1 MSRKRKISTKN
12 ESKKKS
18 DLLQGRIL
26 VPSTWSKSTIDFALS
41 DDDVGIPAKEIRGG
55 SANFSVSSAEE
66 FKNLLEDDNLLE
78 DKKERTLR
86 LDREKKDV
94 MRHLAQFA
102 RVIINDHLE
111 VIWPY
116 IPEILARM
124 TERFIPTVQQY
135 LLESVT
141 ASGLVD
147 INIAKMYC
155 HSNIVIPIIVD
166 TASFSTTHD
175 SLMTISI
182 DPEEY
187 GIQGRKV
194 FPVNRSNTPMDFVL
208 PNGKEEEE
216 DCLKGAEI
224 CAGSSF
230 FCTVNTL

>member
-1 MSRKRKISTKN
+1 MGRKRKISTKN
-12 ESKKKS
+12 ESKEKS
-18 DLLQGRIL
+18 DLQQGRIL
-26 VPSTWSKSTIDFALS
+26 VPSTRSKSTIDFALS
-41 DDDVGIPAKEIRGG
+41 DVDVGIPAKEIRGG

-78 DKKERTLR
+78 DEKERTRR
-86 LDREKKDV
+86 LDRVKKDV

-102 RVIINDHLE
+102 RVIIKDHLE
-111 VIWPY
+111 VIWPN

-124 TERFIPTVQQY
+124 TERSIPTVQQH
-135 LLESVT
+135 LWESVT

-147 INIAKMYC
+147 INIAEMYC
-155 HSNIVIPIIVD
+155 HSNIAIPIIVD

-187 GIQGRKV
+187 GIQGREV

-216 DCLKGAEI
+216 DCLNGAEI

-230 FCTVNTL
+230 FCTVNTV